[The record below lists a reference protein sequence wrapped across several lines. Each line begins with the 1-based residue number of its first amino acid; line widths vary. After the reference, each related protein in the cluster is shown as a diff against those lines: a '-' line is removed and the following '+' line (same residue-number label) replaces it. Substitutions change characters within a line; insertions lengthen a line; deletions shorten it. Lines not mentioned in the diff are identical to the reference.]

1 MFESFYVAALLLFF
15 DLAFPSRPAQYGHAD
30 AVGWQRTVVPACHP
44 THHLPCLVAPPHPT
58 PSSPSQPVYQVG
70 LMDMQMLSVDNGLT
84 VTGGIDGVFAQ
95 RSSAS
100 MECSFM
106 GVVLFGLVASHW
118 YLELVKGI

>member
-1 MFESFYVAALLLFF
+1 
-15 DLAFPSRPAQYGHAD
+15 
-30 AVGWQRTVVPACHP
+30 
-44 THHLPCLVAPPHPT
+44 
-58 PSSPSQPVYQVG
+58 
-70 LMDMQMLSVDNGLT
+70 MDMQMLSVDNGLA

-95 RSSAS
+95 RSPAS